1 MQGEKMS
8 PIRRDFGPGDLE
20 RVQSKVGLDGSIAV
34 QARQSLK
41 ESRWLLELAA
51 RDARIKGVVGWVDL
65 RSESVEAELEELS
78 PNEKFVGVRHVVH
91 DEPDDEF
98 MFIDKISKVKFK
110 GNYQPTSEREFH
122 LCNSLVNYGVFSKH
136 IDSSYKPTRE
146 GKRLLSM

>member
-1 MQGEKMS
+1 MVLEICTISGGLASVSYFWDKSYFYRKGSLSSFRNIEDMS
-8 PIRRDFGPGDLE
+8 
-20 RVQSKVGLDGSIAV
+20 
-34 QARQSLK
+34 SL
-41 ESRWLLELAA
+41 SL
-51 RDARIKGVVGWVDL
+51 
-65 RSESVEAELEELS
+65 
-78 PNEKFVGVRHVVH
+78 
-91 DEPDDEF
+91 PDDEF